1 MKHSVIATKYVKE
14 IKINIL
20 IIAVFEPVL
29 GITDLKNGNSERF
42 H

>member
-1 MKHSVIATKYVKE
+1 MKRSVIATKYVKE

-20 IIAVFEPVL
+20 ITAVFEPVL
-29 GITDLKNGNSERF
+29 GINDLKNGNSERF